1 MGFLVSQ
8 LANGVTNGATYALL
22 AAGLT
27 LIFGVL
33 GIVNFAHGEFYMLGA
48 YAMYVGYSVLGLNYV
63 LAAILAVLAMAV
75 VGAVFYAIVLHRL
88 LTAGWQSQIVATI
101 AVSLLL
107 IQLIT
112 IKTSA
117 LPKFVPS
124 PLTNI
129 GLSLGE
135 ARFSFQRVLVLVC
148 ALLAF
153 LGLHVMLRRT
163 KPGKAMRALSQN
175 PEMCKVVGIPE
186 HHISMLA
193 VVLGIM
199 LTAVAS
205 VTIAPLGL
213 ITPDMGSF
221 TTLKAFAAVVMG
233 GFGYVGGAIVSGFI
247 LGIVEALAVGYVSSQ
262 YGPAFLFG
270 VMILVLLIRPHGLFG
285 RGSRAI

>member
-8 LANGVTNGATYALL
+8 LANGVTNGAAYALL
-22 AAGLT
+22 AGGLT

-48 YAMYVGYSVLGLNYV
+48 YAMYLCYAVLGLDYAV
-63 LAAILAVLAMAV
+63 AAVVAVLAMAV
-75 VGAVFYAIVLHRL
+75 VGVVFYAVVLRRL
-88 LTAGWQSQIVATI
+88 LPAGWQPQIVATI

-107 IQLIT
+107 INLVT
-112 IKTSA
+112 IQTDA

-129 GLSLGE
+129 GLSIGG
-135 ARFSFQRVLVLVC
+135 ARFSLQRVLVLAC

-153 LGLHVMLRRT
+153 LGLYVMLRRT

-186 HHISMLA
+186 HRIGMLA

-199 LTAVAS
+199 LTGVAS
-205 VTIAPLGL
+205 VTIAPLAL
-213 ITPDMGSF
+213 ITPSMGAF
-221 TTLKAFAAVVMG
+221 PTLKAFAAVVMG
-233 GFGYVGGAIVSGFI
+233 GFGYVGGAIASGFI
-247 LGIVEALAVGYVSSQ
+247 LGIAEALAVGYVSSQ

-270 VMILVLLIRPHGLFG
+270 IMILVLLIRPHGLFG
-285 RGSRAI
+285 RGSRI

>member
-1 MGFLVSQ
+1 MGFLVNQ
-8 LANGVTNGATYALL
+8 LANGVTNGAAYALL

-48 YAMYVGYSVLGLNYV
+48 YAMYLAYAVLGLNYV

-75 VGAVFYAIVLHRL
+75 VGVVFYTIVLRRL
-88 LTAGWQSQIVATI
+88 LPAGWQPQVVATI

-107 IQLIT
+107 INIVT
-112 IKTSA
+112 IQTDA

-129 GLSLGE
+129 GLSIGG
-135 ARFSFQRVLVLVC
+135 ARFSLQRVLVLVC

-153 LGLHVMLRRT
+153 LGLYVMLKRT

-186 HHISMLA
+186 HRISMLA

-205 VTIAPLGL
+205 VTIAPLAL
-213 ITPDMGSF
+213 ITPDMGAF
-221 TTLKAFAAVVMG
+221 PTLKAFAAVVMG
-233 GFGYVGGAIVSGFI
+233 GFGYVGGAIASGFM

-285 RGSRAI
+285 RGSRI